1 MKILIV
7 DDSMLDRKL
16 LIRLLVKAEI
26 TQEILQAEDGEQGLE
41 LLASNYQDICLVLL
55 DWQMPKMN
63 GIELMAGMM
72 KVPALASIP
81 IIMVTASGS
90 EDNKK
95 LAKEVNPSLAGYIV
109 KPYKSDELL
118 QAVKPYLK

>member
-7 DDSMLDRKL
+7 DDSTLDRKL

-26 TQEILQAEDGEQGLE
+26 NQEILQAEDGEKALE
-41 LLASNYQDICLVLL
+41 ILANNYQDICLVLL

-72 KVPALASIP
+72 KVPVMASIP
-81 IIMVTASGS
+81 IIMCTASGS

-95 LAKEVNPSLAGYIV
+95 LALDINPSLAGYIV
-109 KPYKSDELL
+109 KPYKSEELL
-118 QAVKPYLK
+118 QAVKVFLK